1 MQHYFSF
8 ACLKE
13 NKTMKLETIIQ
24 FIETYINRRR
34 IKRITKRLEKLPY
47 WISKAH
53 FAEHQKVQLEKTFKL
68 IVLQLFKPVNKKA
81 KRNYLKGIN

>member
-1 MQHYFSF
+1 
-8 ACLKE
+8 
-13 NKTMKLETIIQ
+13 MKIETIIQ

-68 IVLQLFKPVNKKA
+68 IVLQLFKPKSKKQRREFLNG
-81 KRNYLKGIN
+81 K